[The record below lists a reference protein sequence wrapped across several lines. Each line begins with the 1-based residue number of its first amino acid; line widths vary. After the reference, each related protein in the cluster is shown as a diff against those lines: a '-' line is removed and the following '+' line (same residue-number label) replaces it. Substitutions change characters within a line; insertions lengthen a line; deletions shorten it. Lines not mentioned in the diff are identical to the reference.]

1 MIQDCLLGTDFLKEN
16 GGVVDLVDGMLHC
29 GGGMTLLQYQSQPPD
44 FCHLALENTVV
55 ESSECQGSRGCF
67 SLGRGLNQTPSSYGQ
82 SSFKALPSW
91 AGTFTCGRRIG
102 WSGES
107 LWGSFCPITGMWCT
121 NQGVCRNLLT
131 AATFQLRKLGD
142 FVLASPSLKVELE
155 LEKLS
160 LCPEEIKKRE
170 LNKIVLVN
178 FSVSGSHL
186 GKADVVYHRIDTG
199 DSAPIHQRRM
209 QLSPNHWKEVENLV
223 QDMQEKGVVQPS
235 HWP

>member
-102 WSGES
+102 
-107 LWGSFCPITGMWCT
+107 
-121 NQGVCRNLLT
+121 
-131 AATFQLRKLGD
+131 
-142 FVLASPSLKVELE
+142 
-155 LEKLS
+155 
-160 LCPEEIKKRE
+160 
-170 LNKIVLVN
+170 
-178 FSVSGSHL
+178 
-186 GKADVVYHRIDTG
+186 
-199 DSAPIHQRRM
+199 
-209 QLSPNHWKEVENLV
+209 
-223 QDMQEKGVVQPS
+223 
-235 HWP
+235 